1 MYLGIDIGSLYLSIV
16 LMNEDGKVVKSI
28 YEPHKGSPLAVL
40 QSKLQDISLADVLGC
55 AKTGSGSKKITGIG
69 SFIDPVVAQLD
80 GVRTFTGDAK
90 NIIVIG
96 AGSFTLIRTNDRG
109 EYLKHTSNSAC
120 ASGTGAFLDQQA
132 MRLKFK
138 PEELPAK
145 AECAKNCPS
154 VATRCAVFAK
164 SDIIHLQQ
172 EGFLPE
178 DIAAG
183 LCHGLGR
190 SAIDQLLQGRQISG
204 KTVMVGGVAKNSQ
217 VVKSVAKR
225 LNMPINVPE
234 CPELIGA
241 IGAALYAKGHGESA
255 NMQLSDIQVMEEER
269 KKVLRAPLELKHSN
283 YPDFTY
289 HDFYIDE
296 TETET
301 AIIKPLEDKAYSVA
315 LGIDIGSTSTKCT
328 LMTTD
333 KEMLAIYYT
342 ATRGNPIKA
351 IKNLFKAISASEK
364 KNNVSFNVVGVGT
377 TGSGRKFIKKVIN
390 ADTECDEITAHA
402 KAATF
407 IDPNVDTILELGGQD
422 AKFTQLQNGVVY
434 NSIMNYVCAAGTGSF
449 IEEQAKKLGISV
461 WDYAD
466 FVMGEEAP
474 FTSDRCTVFMERDLE
489 TLMTAGYTKK
499 EIASSV
505 LFSVRDNYL
514 NKVVGG
520 FGIGKHVYFQGATA
534 RNKALVA
541 AFEQE
546 IGRPIS
552 VSPYCHVTGAMGM
565 SLSVIERNVQNS
577 SFCGFGFA
585 EEETVTTTENCEL
598 CSSQCT
604 TTVVTTGS
612 EEVKW
617 GFKCGRDDDDD
628 GPVRRKLPE
637 YDLFKFRNKLL
648 HTIGKKDIEHKRG
661 VVTAPMSLTTFEY
674 APFWRAFFAELD
686 YELILSPLSTSD
698 TMVAGEQLK
707 TAEFCAPVVLAL
719 GQARSA
725 FALQSNFYFM
735 PYMIREQKTSDFS
748 NSHFCP
754 HVQSYPSLIKALFPE
769 IDDKKMLCPVFD
781 RENPERYTTNM
792 LFKEFGLKMDIR
804 AGQVKR
810 ALRAGVAA
818 NKEFQTACLDAGI
831 ERLKEIEKS
840 DKMGVV
846 VVGRPYNTVDPILS
860 LNLPKKIAEKGIV
873 VFPVEFVPAEPKKSA
888 ADWPNMYW
896 TYGQRILSAA
906 RTISNH
912 KNLFG
917 VFLTSFSCGPDS
929 YLLSYFKDI
938 MAEVKKPYLTLQL
951 DAHGADAGYLTR
963 IEAAIEAFKAW
974 EPKEK
979 KTEVVRG
986 EVSGALKNVKTVFVP
1001 AMDPI
1006 ICHLFAGAF
1015 RRFGYESKVVE
1026 ENQETLAYG
1035 LKHCSG
1041 GECMP
1046 CPSTLGGFIHAIK
1059 SSNIKPENA
1068 ALFMPTTDGPCR
1080 FGQYNVLHSIALK
1093 KLGMEK
1099 ATILSPSSQNA
1110 YQGLPPKLRKLMW
1123 DAIVVGDVMHKVVN
1137 KIRPYE
1143 INTGETDAVLA
1154 RYRKLIEEEFAK
1166 DEKKADLPGVF
1177 GEFVKTCKAIKTE
1190 RFGTRPLIGVVGEIY
1205 VRCSEFSNNNVI
1217 KEIEN
1222 LGGEAFRTST
1232 AEWILYTGFLQK
1244 YLTKGTFK
1252 IKERLEAYLKN
1263 KFFHGREA
1271 IFVDIARDIIRD
1283 RIDPDIEKVVK
1294 AGGKYVPYE
1303 YQTEAILTFGR
1314 SVLMIEE
1321 ENVKAIVNVAPTFCM
1336 PGVFTSS
1343 MFFSIEE
1350 KYGVPV
1356 ICNFYDGSG
1365 DPNAALVPHL
1375 HYLRE
1380 RLAKEM
1386 GKITQ
1391 KTSAAAA

>member
-1006 ICHLFAGAF
+1006 ICHLFAGA
-1015 RRFGYESKVVE
+1015 
-1026 ENQETLAYG
+1026 
-1035 LKHCSG
+1035 
-1041 GECMP
+1041 
-1046 CPSTLGGFIHAIK
+1046 LGGLVMRAKWWKKTKKHL
-1059 SSNIKPENA
+1059 PT
-1068 ALFMPTTDGPCR
+1068 ALNTAQAVSVCR
-1080 FGQYNVLHSIALK
+1080 AHQPL
-1093 KLGMEK
+1093 
-1099 ATILSPSSQNA
+1099 
-1110 YQGLPPKLRKLMW
+1110 
-1123 DAIVVGDVMHKVVN
+1123 
-1137 KIRPYE
+1137 
-1143 INTGETDAVLA
+1143 
-1154 RYRKLIEEEFAK
+1154 
-1166 DEKKADLPGVF
+1166 ADL
-1177 GEFVKTCKAIKTE
+1177 
-1190 RFGTRPLIGVVGEIY
+1190 
-1205 VRCSEFSNNNVI
+1205 
-1217 KEIEN
+1217 
-1222 LGGEAFRTST
+1222 
-1232 AEWILYTGFLQK
+1232 
-1244 YLTKGTFK
+1244 
-1252 IKERLEAYLKN
+1252 
-1263 KFFHGREA
+1263 
-1271 IFVDIARDIIRD
+1271 
-1283 RIDPDIEKVVK
+1283 
-1294 AGGKYVPYE
+1294 
-1303 YQTEAILTFGR
+1303 
-1314 SVLMIEE
+1314 
-1321 ENVKAIVNVAPTFCM
+1321 
-1336 PGVFTSS
+1336 FT
-1343 MFFSIEE
+1343 
-1350 KYGVPV
+1350 
-1356 ICNFYDGSG
+1356 
-1365 DPNAALVPHL
+1365 
-1375 HYLRE
+1375 
-1380 RLAKEM
+1380 
-1386 GKITQ
+1386 Q
-1391 KTSAAAA
+1391 